1 MEIVDHGRT
10 AQIEEVLACADVAG
24 VIPLPA
30 ADVRQGMLESSN
42 VNAVAASI
50 SLIAVQ
56 RQAEMLQRA
65 LSTFYSEFN
74 HIAATDLP
82 RV

>member
-1 MEIVDHGRT
+1 
-10 AQIEEVLACADVAG
+10 
-24 VIPLPA
+24 
-30 ADVRQGMLESSN
+30 
-42 VNAVAASI
+42 
-50 SLIAVQ
+50 
-56 RQAEMLQRA
+56 MLQRV

>member
-1 MEIVDHGRT
+1 
-10 AQIEEVLACADVAG
+10 
-24 VIPLPA
+24 
-30 ADVRQGMLESSN
+30 MLESSN
-42 VNAVAASI
+42 VNAVATSI